1 VERVRAAVNGH
12 GPPGEEDGIMTITNG
27 LRERDTVELLKA
39 QILELLEQDQDVR
52 DAIAALLQRD
62 DKTKRVFI

>member
-1 VERVRAAVNGH
+1 
-12 GPPGEEDGIMTITNG
+12 
-27 LRERDTVELLKA
+27 LKA